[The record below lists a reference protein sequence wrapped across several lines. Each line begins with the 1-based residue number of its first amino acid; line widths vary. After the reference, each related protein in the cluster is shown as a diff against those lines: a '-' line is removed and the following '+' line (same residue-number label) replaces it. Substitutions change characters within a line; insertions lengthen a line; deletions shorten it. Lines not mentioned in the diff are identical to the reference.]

1 MTSTIVDGL
10 KTFIGTNCR
19 NRIQDMEN
27 GYKTMKDNKAQF
39 SASGEILFLRY
50 LIEYDTY
57 LAIGGQP
64 DSKII
69 PPMEHFAEEVDIIS
83 EVMDLQQKR
92 YNILCWN

>member
-57 LAIGGQP
+57 FSHIMN
-64 DSKII
+64 S
-69 PPMEHFAEEVDIIS
+69 
-83 EVMDLQQKR
+83 QQEK
-92 YNILCWN
+92 LKMTF